1 MRDTQLFQLALGI
14 NSPWFVAASDF
25 DAGKKRLD
33 IEIDFKA
40 GARFP
45 CPDCKAAGCPV
56 HDTARKTWRHLDFFQ
71 HQAFLHARTPRIT
84 CSTCGVR
91 QVEVPWARPGSG
103 FTLLFEALAMTLV
116 IHMPVAAAARM
127 LGEHDTKLWRV
138 VHHYVEAAL
147 ADLDLSAVKRVCIDE
162 TAAKRGHNYI
172 TLFVDIDARRVVF
185 IAEGRGAGTVAQ
197 FADWIDAH
205 NSDASRIKEVCID
218 MSGAYI
224 AGVTENLTEAEIT
237 FDKFHVMKLIGE
249 AVDKVRRIETKS
261 RPELKGSRY
270 LWLKNDS
277 NLSATQLAERGSLAK
292 ANLKTGRAWAMRLA
306 FQDIY
311 KEHSREWAGLMF
323 DRWCSWARR
332 SRLEPMKALA
342 TTLRRHADGILAWF
356 DSRIANGL
364 IEGINSLVQAAKA
377 KARGYRTLRNLMAIT
392 YLVAGKLDLKL
403 PT

>member
-1 MRDTQLFQLALGI
+1 VRDTQLFQLALGI

-25 DAGKKRLD
+25 DAEKKRLD
-33 IEIDFKA
+33 IEIDFKS
-40 GARFP
+40 GARFS
-45 CPDCKAAGCPV
+45 CPDCKAADCPV
-56 HDTARKTWRHLDFFQ
+56 HDTAKKTWRHLDFFQ
-71 HQAFLHARTPRIT
+71 HQAFLHARTPRID

-103 FTLLFEALAMTLV
+103 FTLLFEALSMTL
-116 IHMPVAAAARM
+116 IMHMPVAAVAR
-127 LGEHDTKLWRV
+127 LLDVHDTRLWRV
-138 VHHYVEAAL
+138 VHHYVETAL
-147 ADLDLSAVKRVCIDE
+147 AEMDLCALTRVCIDE

-172 TLFVDIDARRVVF
+172 SLFVDIDARRVVF
-185 IAEGRGAGTVAQ
+185 IADGRGASTVAK
-197 FADWIDAH
+197 FADHVDAH

-237 FDKFHVMKLIGE
+237 FDKFHVMKLIGD
-249 AVDKVRRIETKS
+249 AVDKVRRAEVKS

-270 LWLKNDS
+270 LWLKNDQ
-277 NLSATQLAERGSLAK
+277 NLSAEQKAARTSLAA
-292 ANLKTGRAWAMRLA
+292 ANLKTGRAWAMRLT

-311 KEHSREWAGLMF
+311 KEPSRGWAALMF

-332 SRLEPMKALA
+332 SRLEPMKDLA
-342 TTLRRHADGILAWF
+342 ATLFRHRDGILAWF
-356 DSRIANGL
+356 DSHIANGL

-377 KARGYRTLRNLMAIT
+377 KARGYRTIRNLKAIT

>member
-1 MRDTQLFQLALGI
+1 
-14 NSPWFVAASDF
+14 
-25 DAGKKRLD
+25 
-33 IEIDFKA
+33 
-40 GARFP
+40 
-45 CPDCKAAGCPV
+45 
-56 HDTARKTWRHLDFFQ
+56 
-71 HQAFLHARTPRIT
+71 
-84 CSTCGVR
+84 
-91 QVEVPWARPGSG
+91 
-103 FTLLFEALAMTLV
+103 
-116 IHMPVAAAARM
+116 M

-147 ADLDLSAVKRVCIDE
+147 AELDLAALTRVCIDE
-162 TAAKRGHNYI
+162 TAARRGHNYI
-172 TLFVDIDARRVVF
+172 TLFVDIDARKVVF
-185 IAEGRGAGTVAQ
+185 IAEGRGQQTVAQ
-197 FADWIDAH
+197 FADWVDAK

-249 AVDKVRRIETKS
+249 AVDKVRRQETRS

-270 LWLKNDS
+270 LWLKNDA
-277 NLSATQLAERGSLAK
+277 NLSAAQLATRGSLAK

-311 KEHSREWAGLMF
+311 KEHSREWAGFML
-323 DRWCSWARR
+323 DRWHAWARR
-332 SRLEPMKALA
+332 SRLEPMKAVAA
-342 TTLRRHADGILAWF
+342 TLMRHRDGILAWF

-392 YLVAGKLDLKL
+392 YLVAGKIDLRL

>member
-14 NSPWFVAASDF
+14 NSPWLVAASDF
-25 DAGKKRLD
+25 DANKKRLD

-40 GARFP
+40 GGHFS
-45 CPDCKAAGCPV
+45 CPECEAADCPV
-56 HDTARKTWRHLDFFQ
+56 HDTTRKTWRHLDFFQ
-71 HQAFLHARTPRIT
+71 HQAFLSARVPRIT
-84 CSTCGVR
+84 CKKCGVR

-127 LGEHDTKLWRV
+127 LGCHDTKLWRV
-138 VHHYVEAAL
+138 VHHYVDEAVAELDLAAL
-147 ADLDLSAVKRVCIDE
+147 KRVCIDE
-162 TAAKRGHNYI
+162 TAARRGHNYI
-172 TLFVDIDARRVVF
+172 TLFVDIDTRKVVF
-185 IAEGRGAGTVAQ
+185 IAEGRGGGTVAE
-197 FADWIDAH
+197 FADWVDAH

-218 MSGAYI
+218 MSAAYI
-224 AGVTENLTEAEIT
+224 AGVGENLTEAEIT
-237 FDKFHVMKLIGE
+237 FDKFHVIKLIGE
-249 AVDKVRRIETKS
+249 AVDKVRRAETKS

-270 LWLKNDS
+270 LWLKNDV
-277 NLSATQLAERGSLAK
+277 NLSARQMAERTSLAK

-311 KEHSREWAGLMF
+311 KEASRDWASHQF
-323 DRWCSWARR
+323 DRWYSWARR
-332 SRLEPMKALA
+332 SRLEPMKQVAA
-342 TTLRRHADGILAWF
+342 TLKRHQDGILAWF

-377 KARGYRTLRNLMAIT
+377 KARGYRSIRNLKVIT